1 MKRRKFVGLVSGAM
15 VGASAVQAQQPA
27 PVIGLLASTTI
38 GDWAIEATRKG
49 LGEAG
54 YVEGRNLTVLY
65 RSAEGQFDRLPALA
79 ADLVSRQVT
88 VIFATGSPVPARA
101 AKAATTTI
109 PIVFAYGGDPVADGL
124 VASFNRPGG
133 NVTGATFLGSALTGK
148 RLELMHEIVPQAV
161 DVALL
166 VNPGGTLAESQVKDA
181 TAATQALGQHLHV
194 INGGSES
201 EIDEAFAT
209 MSQLRIGALVI
220 STDPTFGF
228 LRRDQLVA
236 LASRYRI
243 PTMYN
248 SRPAADAGGL
258 ISYGTNLAD
267 TWRDAGLYIGRILKG
282 EKPSALPVVLSS
294 KFETIINL
302 KTARALG
309 LEIPPRLLDH
319 RRRCDRLD
327 LPRQSLGGTSSLT
340 TIPSR
345 ALDGAG

>member
-1 MKRRKFVGLVSGAM
+1 MRRRKFVGLAAGAM
-15 VGASAVQAQQPA
+15 AAPAQAQQPA
-27 PVIGLLASTTI
+27 PVIGLLASTTL
-38 GDWAIEATRKG
+38 GEWAITATRKG
-49 LGEAG
+49 LAEAG

-79 ADLVSRQVT
+79 ADLASRQVA

-148 RLELMHEIVPQAV
+148 RLELMHEIVPRAA

-166 VNPGGTLAESQVKDA
+166 VNPKGTLAEGQIKDA
-181 TAATQALGQHLHV
+181 TAATQALGQRLHV
-194 INGGSES
+194 INGSSEG
-201 EIDEAFAT
+201 EIDEAFTT
-209 MSQLRIGALVI
+209 MSRLKVGALVI

-228 LRRDQLVA
+228 LRRDQLVT

-243 PTMYN
+243 PTMYD

-282 EKPSALPVVLSS
+282 EKPSALPIVLSN
-294 KFETIINL
+294 KFELVINL
-302 KTARALG
+302 RTAKALD
-309 LEIPPRLLDH
+309 LEIPPTLLFTADEV
-319 RRRCDRLD
+319 
-327 LPRQSLGGTSSLT
+327 
-340 TIPSR
+340 IE
-345 ALDGAG
+345 